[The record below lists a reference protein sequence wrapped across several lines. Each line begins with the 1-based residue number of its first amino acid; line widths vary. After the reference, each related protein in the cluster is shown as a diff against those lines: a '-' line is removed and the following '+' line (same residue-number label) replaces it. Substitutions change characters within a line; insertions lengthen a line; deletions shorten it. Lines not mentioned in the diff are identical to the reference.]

1 MNQALIELSKNHK
14 MWCDIVKKFGEL
26 DQYEDIVQEMYLRF
40 YKYGQI
46 EECNNRFYIWKILR
60 NIYFDKAKQDAKTRT
75 LDIAN
80 YTYISEDENAL
91 IEVEAKNIIFDKVEK
106 EQNSWHSFDALLFE
120 HYKDTDKSMRKIAKD
135 SKLPL
140 MTVFNTIKHCKQRIR
155 ENVGEDY
162 QDFKNKEFELL

>member
-1 MNQALIELSKNHK
+1 MNKALIELSKNHK
-14 MWCDIVKKFGEL
+14 LWCEIVRKFGEL

-40 YKYGQI
+40 YKYGKV
-46 EECNNRFYIWKILR
+46 EECSNRFYIWQILR
-60 NIYFDKAKQDAKTRT
+60 NIYFDKVKQDAKSRT
-75 LDIAN
+75 LDIDN
-80 YTYISEDENAL
+80 YTYISAEENDL
-91 IEVEAKNIIFDKVEK
+91 IEIQAKNIIFDKVK
-106 EQNSWHSFDALLFE
+106 EEQSKWHSFDSLLFE

-162 QDFKNKEFELL
+162 IDYLNKDFELL